1 MSKILKRSTLE
12 KEYKFL
18 LHLRV
23 VRLNLRKI
31 KFLED
36 GLFKNLNKLEV
47 INLSRNEIDAIKQH
61 FIGLRNLKELQL
73 SYNKISG
80 CLTDQMFNGL
90 LNLTKIDLSYNLIN
104 KLNDKIFNGLV
115 NLKSID
121 LSHNQIERIEKPFE
135 NLVSLNS
142 VNLSDNEID
151 QISQD
156 AFKGLVALKKINLNN
171 NKLNKDKRLALY
183 LEDSVKFIYLH
194 KQNELVIND
203 INLITNTKKSILK
216 IVILYSV
223 ILFFI

>member
-80 CLTDQMFNGL
+80 CLTDQMLNGL

-121 LSHNQIERIEKPFE
+121 LSHNQIETIDLAAFK
-135 NLVSLNS
+135 
-142 VNLSDNEID
+142 NLSDLEE
-151 QISQD
+151 
-156 AFKGLVALKKINLNN
+156 LNLDM
-171 NKLNKDKRLALY
+171 NKLCEFQAAAAAEVLY
-183 LEDSVKFIYLH
+183 QHLK
-194 KQNELVIND
+194 N
-203 INLITNTKKSILK
+203 LK
-216 IVILYSV
+216 ILNLSNQTNLV
-223 ILFFI
+223 